1 MTNRLISRRTVVAG
15 GVAMAAGVRFSR
27 GAAAET
33 GAGSVAA
40 LPSEGGLAPW
50 DYWRSNAGAGALRIA
65 SGAIL
70 AASPYN
76 TQPWLFRLGSNQIQ
90 VIADEKRNLGELDP
104 FRREFY
110 MGLGC
115 AIENACVAA
124 PSQGFN
130 VKVSLLPDGA
140 ADAVVATLAFE
151 LTTASAHPHQEAIA
165 LRHTHRG
172 PYQRDRQVET
182 SALDAFNRQA
192 TSPDVK
198 LLLIDAR
205 DDAGKAF
212 SDLTLEGT
220 RRILDVES
228 LREGRHA
235 GIRASANGANMD
247 EAAFQKI
254 DKSWLELTQ
263 AVTCA
268 TAPSFGLI
276 MVRGSRADH
285 RLHIEAG
292 RLWQRVHL
300 EGVQRGLALQPMN
313 HSIEIID
320 VETRSGGGSSTA
332 ARMSL
337 GGAWN
342 GWEPIFG
349 FRVGYADGPAPA
361 SGRRPLSV
369 VVVS

>member
-1 MTNRLISRRTVVAG
+1 MTKYLISRRKVVVG
-15 GVAMAAGVRFSR
+15 GVAMAAGGRFSR

-33 GAGSVAA
+33 EAGSFAA

-76 TQPWLFRLGSNQIQ
+76 TQPWLFRLGSNRIE
-90 VIADEKRNLGELDP
+90 VIADEKRNLAGLDP
-104 FRREFY
+104 FLREFY

-124 PSQGFN
+124 PSQGLN
-130 VKVSLLPDGA
+130 VKVSLLPKGPT
-140 ADAVVATLAFE
+140 DALAATLAFE
-151 LTTASAHPHQEAIA
+151 PTTGSPHRHQEAIA

-182 SALDAFNRQA
+182 SALDAFDRQA
-192 TSPDVK
+192 TVPDVK
-198 LLLIDAR
+198 LLLINAR
-205 DDAGKAF
+205 DDAGKTF

-220 RRILDVES
+220 RRILDVET
-228 LREGRHA
+228 LREGRHS
-235 GIRASANGANMD
+235 GIRASASGANMD
-247 EAAFQKI
+247 EAAFQKA
-254 DKSWLELTQ
+254 DKGWLELTQ

-268 TAPSFGLI
+268 TAPMFGLI
-276 MVRGSRADH
+276 MVRGARTDH

-300 EGVQRGLALQPMN
+300 EGMLHGLALQPMN
-313 HSIEIID
+313 HSIEVID
-320 VETRSGGGSSTA
+320 FETRSEGSSSMA
-332 ARMSL
+332 ARMNL
-337 GGAWN
+337 GGTWN
-342 GWEPIFG
+342 GWQPIFG
-349 FRVGYADGPAPA
+349 FRAGYAHGPAPA
-361 SGRRPLSV
+361 SGRRPLSAV
-369 VVVS
+369 VIS